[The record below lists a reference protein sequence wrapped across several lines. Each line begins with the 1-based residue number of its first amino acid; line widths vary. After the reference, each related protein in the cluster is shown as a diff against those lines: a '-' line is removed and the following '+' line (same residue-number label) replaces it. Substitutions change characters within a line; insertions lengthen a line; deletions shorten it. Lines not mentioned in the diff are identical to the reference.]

1 MMSKPVMISVSGIRG
16 IVGEGLSPE
25 LIMQFAAA
33 AGTFYGKG
41 RVMVGRDSRVTGE
54 MVKHAVFSSL
64 MAVGCDPVDLGICA
78 TPTVEMAVQ
87 HSDAVGG
94 IIITASH
101 NPCEWNALKLLGS
114 DGMFLDAEQGA
125 LIKEMVDAGD
135 FQYVSWDQVGHV
147 EMVENATQDH
157 IDHLLKLSWLD
168 LEAIRTRKFKVAI
181 DCVNGAGG
189 VILPRLLQSLGCE
202 VTGIHVEPHGRFAH
216 TPEPVPENLRDLCSL
231 VKENKA
237 DIGLAVDP
245 DVDRLAL
252 VSENGAP
259 LGEEYTLALATR
271 FALSKSKGPVVV
283 NMSTSRVIDDIAKD
297 FNVPV
302 ERTKVGEIHVAR
314 KMQEI
319 DAAVGGEG
327 NGGVLLPELHLG
339 RDALLAVVM
348 ILQSLVDF
356 GGTISELWSTFP
368 MYTMTKSKINIG
380 SSNPDQIVHALS
392 TAHSDQ
398 AQNHLDGLKIEW
410 EDRWVHVR
418 KYNTEPI
425 IRIIS
430 EAPTEEESKSLC
442 NAFISEIE
450 KLMASFSK

>member
-1 MMSKPVMISVSGIRG
+1 MSKPVMISVSGIRG

-33 AGTFYGKG
+33 AGSFYGKG

-101 NPCEWNALKLLGS
+101 NPCEWNALKLLGP
-114 DGMFLDAEQGA
+114 DGMFLDAAQGA
-125 LIKEMVDAGD
+125 LIKAMVDSGD
-135 FQYVSWDQVGHV
+135 FRYVMWDQVGHT
-147 EMVENATQDH
+147 EIYENATQDH
-157 IDHLLKLSWLD
+157 IDHLLKLSWLN
-168 LEAIRTRKFKVAI
+168 LKAIREKKFKVAI

-202 VTGIHVEPHGRFAH
+202 VAGIHVDPHGRFAH
-216 TPEPVPENLRDLCSL
+216 TPEPVPENLGDLRAL
-231 VKENKA
+231 VKESGA

-252 VSENGAP
+252 VSEKGLP
-259 LGEEYTLALATR
+259 LGEEYTLAIATR
-271 FALSKSKGPVVV
+271 LALSKSKGPVAV
-283 NMSTSRVIDDIAKD
+283 NMSTSRVIDDIAKSFD
-297 FNVPV
+297 VPV

-319 DAAVGGEG
+319 HAAVGGEG

-339 RDALLAVVM
+339 RDALLATVM
-348 ILQSLVDF
+348 ILQSLVEF
-356 GGTISELWSTFP
+356 GGTTSELWSTFP
-368 MYTMTKSKINIG
+368 MYTMTKSKVNIG
-380 SSNPDQIVHALS
+380 SSDPDQIVEALS
-392 TAHSDQ
+392 KAHSDKT
-398 AQNHLDGLKIEW
+398 QNHLDGLKIEW

-418 KYNTEPI
+418 KSNTEPI

-430 EAPTEEESKSLC
+430 EAPTKEVSDSLC
-442 NAFISEIE
+442 RAFIEEIQ
-450 KLMASFSK
+450 KL

>member
-1 MMSKPVMISVSGIRG
+1 
-16 IVGEGLSPE
+16 
-25 LIMQFAAA
+25 MQFAAA
-33 AGTFYGKG
+33 AGTYYGKG

-54 MVKHAVFSSL
+54 MVKHAVFTSL

-101 NPCEWNALKLLGS
+101 NSCEWNALKLLGP
-114 DGMFLDAEQGA
+114 DGMFLDAEQGV
-125 LIKEMVDAGD
+125 LIKEIVDAGD
-135 FQYVSWDQVGHV
+135 FEYVAWDKVGHV
-147 EMVENATQDH
+147 EVYENATLDH
-157 IDHLLKLSWLD
+157 IDYLLKLSWLD
-168 LEAIRTRKFKVAI
+168 SEAIRARKFKVAI

-202 VTGIHVEPHGRFAH
+202 VVEIHVEPHGRFAH
-216 TPEPVPENLRDLCSL
+216 TPEPVPENLHDLCVL
-231 VKENKA
+231 VKENQA

-252 VSENGAP
+252 VSEKGLP
-259 LGEEYTLALATR
+259 LGEEYTLALATG
-271 FALSKSKGPVVV
+271 FMLSKSKGPVVV
-283 NMSTSRVIDDIAKD
+283 NMSTSRVIDDIANAFK
-297 FNVPV
+297 VPV

-319 DAAVGGEG
+319 NAAIGGEG

-348 ILQSLVDF
+348 ILESLVEF

-380 SSNPDQIVHALS
+380 SSNPDKIINALS
-392 TAHSDQ
+392 IAHSDQ

-410 EDRWVHVR
+410 EDRWVHIR
-418 KYNTEPI
+418 KSNTEPI

-430 EAPTEEESKSLC
+430 EAPTDKESNSLC
-442 NAFISEIE
+442 QAFIKEVE
-450 KLMASFSK
+450 KLMA